1 MLRQGHAFLRLA
13 DRQEALRQIRRGQR
27 HRQIAAA
34 QAAHLRVNLGLHRGH
49 DQHGLLRQDPARL
62 RRQAAAG
69 IGHHHRAIAV
79 QIGRAQRPV
88 QRRQRMA
95 GGHAEREL
103 RLAHGLRAI
112 RTGRLAGRAR
122 ADDQIGAAGGQRVPV
137 AAQHLGGK
145 TQRGGAAQR
154 LEFLDQVI
162 QRAPGQHGADGDAQL
177 HLPARGDPLDAAG
190 QVVERLQ
197 DVAAFPQQRLAGRG
211 EPCAL
216 PAAVEQ
222 QHVQPV
228 LQLADGVG
236 HGRGH
241 LALFAGGL
249 GEAAVARDGVHQG
262 QQLGSDGLG
271 ERGHDHGFKIY
282 ERCLQKRATKPAA
295 IRRRISLMPVVQPET
310 ARRFPPEGTSQPFI
324 LLKQESAML
333 TIRRSAERG
342 HANHGWLDS
351 FHTFPSPTTTIR
363 RTWASARCA

>member
-282 ERCLQKRATKPAA
+282 ERCLQNGRQNRPPSGAEYHSCRLCSQKPHGDS
-295 IRRRISLMPVVQPET
+295 RQKVR
-310 ARRFPPEGTSQPFI
+310 
-324 LLKQESAML
+324 
-333 TIRRSAERG
+333 
-342 HANHGWLDS
+342 HNHS
-351 FHTFPSPTTTIR
+351 FY
-363 RTWASARCA
+363 

>member
-1 MLRQGHAFLRLA
+1 MRSSTSQPVAIRLT
-13 DRQEALRQIRRGQR
+13 
-27 HRQIAAA
+27 
-34 QAAHLRVNLGLHRGH
+34 
-49 DQHGLLRQDPARL
+49 
-62 RRQAAAG
+62 RQARSSSDCRTWRPSRSSASPAG
-69 IGHHHRAIAV
+69 VSR
-79 QIGRAQRPV
+79 
-88 QRRQRMA
+88 
-95 GGHAEREL
+95 
-103 RLAHGLRAI
+103 
-112 RTGRLAGRAR
+112 
-122 ADDQIGAAGGQRVPV
+122 
-137 AAQHLGGK
+137 
-145 TQRGGAAQR
+145 
-154 LEFLDQVI
+154 
-162 QRAPGQHGADGDAQL
+162 
-177 HLPARGDPLDAAG
+177 
-190 QVVERLQ
+190 
-197 DVAAFPQQRLAGRG
+197 
-211 EPCAL
+211 AL

-271 ERGHDHGFKIY
+271 ERGHDHAFKIY

-295 IRRRISLMPVVQPET
+295 VRRRISLMPVVQPET